1 MFNKCQTIET
11 SIALGKT
18 NLKMKKNFK
27 VEIKLEWF
35 LLIAIIQMIFN
46 SSTAIYVHETK
57 NFLKQIERDKNK
69 KNVQKMKIYNST
81 FIKKN

>member
-1 MFNKCQTIET
+1 
-11 SIALGKT
+11 
-18 NLKMKKNFK
+18 MKKNFK